1 MIVLGIETSC
11 DETAAA
17 VLRYPRDLLANV
29 VYSQTIHRKY
39 GGVVPELASRE
50 HVRRLVGIVDD
61 ALAQS
66 RLELR
71 DIQGIAVT
79 NGPGLVGALLVGLTF
94 AKSMSQAINVP
105 FIGVNHLEGHL
116 FSNYL
121 ESERCQP
128 PFIGLIVSGGH
139 SSLYRVDSWGKYAL
153 LGKTRD
159 DAPGE
164 AFDKVAKLLGLQYPG
179 GPAIESAAK
188 GGARDFVKF
197 PRAMMVRDSY
207 EFSFSGLKTAVAIYC
222 RGHEPDFIKENLASI
237 CSSFQEAVGEVI
249 VDKAILACRNF
260 GLKRLA
266 VSGGVAMN
274 KRLRELFEER
284 RGEIEVFWPGALLCT
299 DNAGMIAAA
308 GAWRLAKGERSELS
322 LNAIPYAQP

>member
-17 VLRYPRDLLANV
+17 VLRYPRELLANV
-29 VYSQTIHRKY
+29 VYSQTIHRKF

-50 HVRRLVGIVDD
+50 HIRRLIGIVDE
-61 ALAQS
+61 ALEQS
-66 RLELR
+66 RLGLN
-71 DIQGIAVT
+71 DIHGIAVT

-94 AKSMSQAINVP
+94 AKSLSQAINVP

-121 ESERCQP
+121 ESEKCEP

-159 DAPGE
+159 DAAGE
-164 AFDKVAKLLGLQYPG
+164 AFDKVAKLLGLSYPG
-179 GPAIESAAK
+179 GPAIESTAA
-188 GGARDFVKF
+188 GGAGDFVKF
-197 PRAMMVRDSY
+197 PRAMRVKDSY
-207 EFSFSGLKTAVAIYC
+207 EFSFSGLKTAVALYC
-222 RGHEPDFIKENLASI
+222 RGHEPDYIRENLAAI
-237 CSSFQEAVGEVI
+237 CSSFQEAVCEVI
-249 VDKAILACRNF
+249 VDKALLACRNF
-260 GLKRLA
+260 GFKRLA
-266 VSGGVAMN
+266 VSGGVALN
-274 KRLRELFEER
+274 RRLRKLFDE
-284 RGEIEVFWPGALLCT
+284 RGEDIEIFWPSALLCT

-308 GAWRLAKGERSELS
+308 GAWHLARGEKSELD
-322 LNAIPYAQP
+322 LNAIPYAQL